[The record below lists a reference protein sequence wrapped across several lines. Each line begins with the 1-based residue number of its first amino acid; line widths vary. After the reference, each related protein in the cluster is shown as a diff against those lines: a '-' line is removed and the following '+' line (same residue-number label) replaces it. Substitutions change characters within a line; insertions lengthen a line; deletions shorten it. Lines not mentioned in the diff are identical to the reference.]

1 MTNGERRFLS
11 RFPLL
16 YHVTDRAALPHIRAH
31 GLLSADAL
39 CTLFEVPAARR
50 EELLTQNRNRYEPL
64 LPDHSAALR
73 LQYLRNEALKQH
85 LDPAITP
92 TEWRRMVNRQVH
104 FWPERGKAV
113 KLDAYE
119 NTRDQVVLAWEAQA
133 LMAARLALF
142 TCRWNNGTTINRQK
156 PGTRL
161 RTWADY
167 VPLAEFAGGS
177 VAEIIVRTAIPAS
190 IPFEELPG

>member
-1 MTNGERRFLS
+1 MTNGERRFLI
-11 RFPLL
+11 RFPIL
-16 YHVTDRAALPHIRAH
+16 YHVTDRAALSHIRAH
-31 GLLSADAL
+31 GLLSAEAL
-39 CTLFEVPAARR
+39 CKLFEVPTARR
-50 EELLTQNRNRYEPL
+50 DELLTQNRSRYETL
-64 LPDHSAALR
+64 LHDHTAALR
-73 LQYLRNEALKQH
+73 LQYLRDEPLRQH

-92 TEWRRMVNRQVH
+92 TEWRCMVNRQVH
-104 FWPERGKAV
+104 FWPHRDKAI

-119 NTRDQVVLAWEAQA
+119 GTRDQVVLAWEAQA
-133 LMAARLALF
+133 LMAAGLPLF

-167 VPLAEFAGGS
+167 VSLIEFEGGD
-177 VAEIIVRTAIPAS
+177 VAEIVARAAIPAS